1 MVAAGAIC
9 KCALERKGILI
20 GTHVKKCAGVSD
32 REFTDLHSDIPMLN
46 EKVFAVLEEA
56 SGEQMQEAILAAAS
70 EGDSVGGI
78 LETAV
83 IGVPEGLGEPWFD
96 TMEGLLSH
104 MLFSIPGVKGVEF
117 GAGFAIAD
125 LRGSQ
130 ANDPFR
136 MENGRVTAVTNNSG
150 GINGGITNGMP
161 IVFRTAIKPTPTI
174 FKPQNTIDFRSRTD
188 AILQPKGR
196 HDPAIVHRARIV
208 QDAATAIVL
217 CDALA
222 LRYGTD
228 WLRYG
233 CIGKKLTHSFSRE
246 IHAQLADYQYD
257 LIELTEEE
265 IAPFFAKKSFAA
277 INVTI
282 PYKQTVIPYLDSVS
296 PVAQKIGAVN
306 TIVNKD
312 GKLYGYN
319 TDYHGMKAL
328 IEKVGI
334 ELTGKK
340 VLILGTGGTSK
351 TARVLAADL
360 GAARILIVS
369 RRNTEG
375 CITYEEAVRD
385 HTDTQVIIN
394 TTPSGMYPNCE
405 DKPIDIGYFSH
416 LEGVIDAVYNPLRT
430 NLVLDAQERGIKAE
444 GGLYMLVMQAVVA
457 VEYFLGTSI
466 QKEIADQV
474 FASIYA
480 SKENIVLTGMPG
492 SGKSTVGRLLDLDG
506 FTFVDTDAEIEKRCG
521 CAIKDL
527 IREKGEAYF
536 RNLESAVIQDVSSSG
551 CRILSTGGGAILRE
565 ENVRSLRRNGK
576 LFFLNAELS
585 RLQATDDR
593 PLSDTKD
600 KLKQLYAQRL
610 PIYQETADVTVPDMA
625 TPMEEASYIISKRKD
640 LIL

>member
-1 MVAAGAIC
+1 MPGSDRIGEGMSGRLIDMKNTYGNTVAVTLFGESHGEYIGATIDGLAPGISIDHDYIAKMLTLRRPRGKISTSRKEQDSYFIISGVLDGKTTGTPITILIPNENVKSGDYTNLQTLARPSHADYAADCKYHGFQDSRGGGHFSGRITAALVAAGAIC
-9 KCALERKGILI
+9 KCALEHKGILI

-228 WLRYG
+228 WLR
-233 CIGKKLTHSFSRE
+233 
-246 IHAQLADYQYD
+246 
-257 LIELTEEE
+257 
-265 IAPFFAKKSFAA
+265 
-277 INVTI
+277 
-282 PYKQTVIPYLDSVS
+282 
-296 PVAQKIGAVN
+296 
-306 TIVNKD
+306 
-312 GKLYGYN
+312 
-319 TDYHGMKAL
+319 
-328 IEKVGI
+328 
-334 ELTGKK
+334 
-340 VLILGTGGTSK
+340 
-351 TARVLAADL
+351 
-360 GAARILIVS
+360 
-369 RRNTEG
+369 
-375 CITYEEAVRD
+375 
-385 HTDTQVIIN
+385 
-394 TTPSGMYPNCE
+394 
-405 DKPIDIGYFSH
+405 
-416 LEGVIDAVYNPLRT
+416 
-430 NLVLDAQERGIKAE
+430 
-444 GGLYMLVMQAVVA
+444 
-457 VEYFLGTSI
+457 
-466 QKEIADQV
+466 
-474 FASIYA
+474 
-480 SKENIVLTGMPG
+480 
-492 SGKSTVGRLLDLDG
+492 
-506 FTFVDTDAEIEKRCG
+506 
-521 CAIKDL
+521 
-527 IREKGEAYF
+527 
-536 RNLESAVIQDVSSSG
+536 
-551 CRILSTGGGAILRE
+551 
-565 ENVRSLRRNGK
+565 
-576 LFFLNAELS
+576 
-585 RLQATDDR
+585 
-593 PLSDTKD
+593 
-600 KLKQLYAQRL
+600 
-610 PIYQETADVTVPDMA
+610 
-625 TPMEEASYIISKRKD
+625 
-640 LIL
+640 